1 MTTLCSLLLFS
12 LQTYLQLINKINL
25 HSRQLLTGAHTEYL
39 CNKNK
44 TLSSPFN
51 SLNIIQR

>member
-25 HSRQLLTGAHTEYL
+25 HSRQLLTAAHTEYL